1 MLDTGNMLKDP
12 ITGMPVII
20 VQKEILKEILPN
32 IILDNL
38 SKIVGGDVPQ
48 EVYNDENLQYI
59 TKFRL
64 IPFSSIGKENGMLL
78 GFKAKKIE
86 IEQEDIKKV
95 IDNVIVGIYEK
106 NLSKRNEYNAL
117 IGLDLLEGSEETNE
131 LTANVSR

>member
-12 ITGMPVII
+12 ISDMPVII
-20 VQKEILKEILPN
+20 VQKKVLKDILPS

-38 SKIVGGDVPQ
+38 TKIVGGDVPK
-48 EVYNDENLQYI
+48 EVYNDESLQYI

-64 IPFSSIGKENGMLL
+64 IPFSSIGKENGILL
-78 GFKAKKIE
+78 GFKAGKIQM
-86 IEQEDIKKV
+86 EQEDIKKEM
-95 IDNVIVGIYEK
+95 DNVIIGIYEN

>member
-20 VQKEILKEILPN
+20 AQKEILKDILPN

-78 GFKAKKIE
+78 GFKTKKIE
-86 IEQEDIKKV
+86 IQQEDIKKV

-106 NLSKRNEYNAL
+106 NLSKKNEYHAL
-117 IGLDLLEGSEETNE
+117 IGLDLLDNCETK
-131 LTANVSR
+131 L

>member
-106 NLSKRNEYNAL
+106 NLSKKNEYNAL

>member
-38 SKIVGGDVPQ
+38 STIVGGDVPQ

-106 NLSKRNEYNAL
+106 NLSKKNEYNAL